1 MQTALIRV
9 ETLPEGGY
17 EARLALPA
25 DGLTPPGPDAPR
37 VTFTDLPTPSG
48 AANLASFVLETS
60 GRSDEFVRLGQALY
74 DTVFRG
80 EIHDAL
86 AAANAGQ
93 EGIRLLFDIVP
104 DELKSLPWE
113 LLRHDTQRLFTDA
126 RNPAARVAATYTT
139 ASPATE
145 LCWPLRVMIVV
156 GSQDPNIGVE
166 EEIRHVRDAFRS
178 VCGLV
183 DLEVL
188 RLPSRSRIREE
199 CEAMRPHVFHFIGH
213 GGTDA
218 SGGFLRLEQT
228 DGSRRPWTAS
238 DIRDDLSAAPP
249 RVALLNA
256 CHSGAS
262 EQEGTWAA
270 AAGLAALQ
278 VPAVVAMQ
286 GPIRGDAA
294 AKLARGFFGSLARGE
309 PLDVAM
315 ARGRVEVTDV
325 AGDRQREYA
334 LPCLILGAPPEHILD
349 LSADPTSKLVE
360 PPLRETVFF
369 VDRLPNRRH
378 LWDRLGSTGE
388 QGPRI
393 LAVTGPTSA
402 GKGSLVRWGLG
413 VAYMRGHPVAHA
425 HVTTDDAA
433 VDSVD
438 FLDHLWRAVPAE
450 LVDVDPSAYDDFRT
464 EVLAYRHGQQ
474 LARAERRV
482 FERTPRELY
491 AQFRK
496 LLATLTAGGTFV
508 LGIDGID
515 GVESGQWKD
524 YAVPELVQPIAR
536 GRLPGV
542 RLLVS
547 LQENERRTRFPPHSF
562 AAGEVQDFPLQLFPS
577 DQLADLLTQWLR
589 ARNYVASS
597 FEGEIASLESDYVG
611 RPWSTKLFE
620 YLEMKASVSAWTTEP

>member
-9 ETLPEGGY
+9 EALSEGGY

-25 DGLTPPGPDAPR
+25 DGVMPPGPDAPR
-37 VTFTDLPTPSG
+37 VTFTDLPTPTG
-48 AANLASFVLETS
+48 APDLATLMLETK
-60 GRSDEFVRLGQALY
+60 GTSDEFVTMGRALY
-74 DTVFRG
+74 DTVLRDD
-80 EIHDAL
+80 IHDAL
-86 AAANAGQ
+86 TAAKAGQ
-93 EGIRLLFDIVP
+93 EGVRLLFDIVP
-104 DELKSLPWE
+104 DKLKTLPWE
-113 LLRHDTQRLFTDA
+113 LLRYDTQRLFTDA

-156 GSQDPNIGVE
+156 GSKDPNIGVE
-166 EEIRHVRDAFRS
+166 EEIRHIRDAFRS

-199 CEAMRPHVFHFIGH
+199 CEAMKPHVFHFIGH
-213 GGTDA
+213 GGRNS
-218 SGGFLRLEQT
+218 SGGFLILDQT
-228 DGSRRPWTAS
+228 GGNNRPWTAS

-249 RVALLNA
+249 RVAMLNA
-256 CHSGAS
+256 CHSGAG

-270 AAGLAALQ
+270 AAGLADLR
-278 VPAVVAMQ
+278 VPAVIAMQ

-294 AKLARGFFGSLARGE
+294 AHLARDFFGSLAKGQ

-315 ARGRVEVTDV
+315 ARARVAVTDV

-360 PPLRETVFF
+360 PPLRDTVFF

-378 LWDRLGSTGE
+378 LWDRLGSSTG

-393 LAVTGPTSA
+393 FAVTGPMSA

-413 VAYMRGHPVAHA
+413 VAYVRGHPVAHA
-425 HVTTDDAA
+425 DFSGDSA
-433 VDSVD
+433 VGSVD
-438 FLDHLWRAVPAE
+438 FLDQLSLALPAE
-450 LVDVDPSAYDDFRT
+450 LVEVDRTAHEAFRA
-464 EVLAYRHGQQ
+464 EVLAFRYEQQ
-474 LARAERRV
+474 RARADNRV
-482 FERTPRELY
+482 FDRTPRELY
-491 AQFRK
+491 SQFRK
-496 LLATLTAGGTFV
+496 LLATITVGGTLV
-508 LGIDGID
+508 VGIDGID
-515 GVESGQWKD
+515 GVERGEWQD

-536 GRLPGV
+536 GRLAGV

-547 LQENERRTRFPPHSF
+547 LRETERRTRFSPQSF
-562 AAGEVQDFPLQLFPS
+562 TAGQVQDFPLQLFPS
-577 DQLADLLTQWLR
+577 DQLTDLLAQWLR
-589 ARNYVASS
+589 ARNFVASS
-597 FEGEIASLESDYVG
+597 FQRELADLESEFAG
-611 RPWSTKLFE
+611 RPWSTELFE
-620 YLEMKASVSAWTTEP
+620 LLELKAAVAKWPTEP